1 MVVGS
6 CVVEGMLICDF
17 VFQMNLLSSPE
28 IERDEGVWLG
38 RGVTNPVTPELN
50 CWLWG

>member
-28 IERDEGVWLG
+28 IERARGWEG
-38 RGVTNPVTPELN
+38 RGVTNSVTPELN
-50 CWLWG
+50 

>member
-6 CVVEGMLICDF
+6 CVVEGILISDF

-28 IERDEGVWLG
+28 IEGDEGAWLG
-38 RGVTNPVTPELN
+38 RGVTNFVTPKLN
-50 CWLWG
+50 

>member
-6 CVVEGMLICDF
+6 SVVEGMLICNF

-28 IERDEGVWLG
+28 IERDEGAWMG
-38 RGVTNPVTPELN
+38 RGVKNSVTPELN
-50 CWLWG
+50 